1 MSLPSAGR
9 VAPLALAAI
18 LGPLAASGAVTP
30 APAAQPPFRIDVIIS
45 ETGSAAFFGAQGV
58 AAFKALEY
66 GINAAGGIR
75 GQSVHFEVHDD
86 QSEPKVA
93 VELGTQIFARHPAIV
108 LGPTVQA
115 TCNALAPI
123 AATATVEYCLS
134 PGLVTE
140 PRSYVFSSSASLVH
154 VMPAQFRFAR
164 TSGRVRVGI
173 LVSTDATGQR
183 SDKMIDYTL
192 HLPENK
198 SIVPVA
204 YEHFSD
210 SDISVAA
217 QLARIKAA
225 DPQFLYVSASGT
237 PFQTVLRGILDSGMG
252 KLPIVTSAANM
263 TISMLAPY
271 AKTPPDQLTFNG
283 PRFWGTVTD
292 PDPRVKAAIAAYH
305 AAYQRVGVDPTP
317 NDEFYWDPAQIA
329 VDAYRHLGTG
339 ATAAQVHDYIENL
352 HDFAGIA
359 GIYDFRGG
367 DQHGLGD
374 EATVI
379 LQWDPVKATFFP
391 VSAPGGVTLR
401 KVSN

>member
-1 MSLPSAGR
+1 MSLSRSGRAAALIIAVLAGSLAPSR
-9 VAPLALAAI
+9 AA
-18 LGPLAASGAVTP
+18 TP
-30 APAAQPPFRIDVIIS
+30 APPKTPFTIDVIVS
-45 ETGSAAFFGAQGV
+45 QTGQSAFQGQQAI
-58 AAFKALEY
+58 AAIKAVESAINADG
-66 GINAAGGIR
+66 GIN
-75 GQSVHFEVHDD
+75 GQPVRFQLHDD
-86 QSEPKVA
+86 ETKPQVA
-93 VELGTQIFARHPAIV
+93 VEVGTQILAAHPAIV
-108 LGPTVQA
+108 LGPIVQA

-123 AATATVEYCLS
+123 AGSATVEYCLS
-134 PGLVTE
+134 PGLVPE
-140 PRSYVFSSSASLVH
+140 ARSYVFSSSASLVH
-154 VMPAQFRFAR
+154 VMPAQFRYERTAR
-164 TSGRVRVGI
+164 RTRVGI

-198 SIVPVA
+198 TVVPVD
-204 YEHFSD
+204 YEHFND

-237 PFQTVLRGILDSGMG
+237 PFQTILRGILDAGMG

-263 TISMLAPY
+263 ESGLLAPW

-292 PDPRVKAAIAAYH
+292 PDPRVRAAIASYH
-305 AAYQRVGVDPTP
+305 AAFKRVGAEPTP

-329 VDAYRHLGTG
+329 VDAYRHLGTA

-359 GIYDFRGG
+359 GVYDFRAG

-379 LQWDPVKATFFP
+379 LQWDPVKSTFFP
-391 VSAPGGVTLR
+391 VSAPGGVALH
-401 KVSN
+401 KVAS

>member
-1 MSLPSAGR
+1 MSLLRSGR
-9 VAPLALAAI
+9 AAALVIAAALGCLAM
-18 LGPLAASGAVTP
+18 SGAGTP
-30 APAAQPPFRIDVIIS
+30 APPKTPFTIDVIVS
-45 ETGSAAFFGAQGV
+45 QTGQSAFQGQQAI
-58 AAFKALEY
+58 AAIKAVESAINADG
-66 GINAAGGIR
+66 GIN
-75 GQSVHFEVHDD
+75 GQPVRFQLHDD
-86 QSEPKVA
+86 ETKPQVA
-93 VELGTQIFARHPAIV
+93 VEVGTQILANHPAIV
-108 LGPTVQA
+108 LGPIVQA

-123 AATATVEYCLS
+123 AGTATVEYCLS
-134 PGLVTE
+134 PGLVPE
-140 PRSYVFSSSASLVH
+140 ARSYVFSSSASLVH
-154 VMPAQFRFAR
+154 VMPAQFRYQR
-164 TSGRVRVGI
+164 TAGRSRVGI

-198 SIVPVA
+198 TIVPVD
-204 YEHFSD
+204 YEHFND

-237 PFQTVLRGILDSGMG
+237 PFQTILRGILDAGMG

-263 TISMLAPY
+263 ESGLLAPW

-292 PDPRVKAAIAAYH
+292 PDPRVRAAIASYH
-305 AAYQRVGVDPTP
+305 AAFKRVGAEPTP

-329 VDAYRHLGTG
+329 VDAYRHLGTA

-352 HDFAGIA
+352 HGFAGIA
-359 GIYDFRGG
+359 GVYDFRSG

-379 LQWDPVKATFFP
+379 LQWDPVKSTFFP
-391 VSAPGGVTLR
+391 VSAPGGVALH
-401 KVSN
+401 KVAS

>member
-1 MSLPSAGR
+1 MTLSRGRRTATLVIAAVLSGMAVSSAAA
-9 VAPLALAAI
+9 AP
-18 LGPLAASGAVTP
+18 P
-30 APAAQPPFRIDVIIS
+30 QPPFTIDVILS
-45 ETGSAAFFGAQGV
+45 QTGQSAFQGQQ
-58 AAFKALEY
+58 AAAAIKAAESAINADG
-66 GINAAGGIR
+66 GINGR
-75 GQSVHFEVHDD
+75 PVHFELHDD
-86 QSEPKVA
+86 ETKPQVA
-93 VELGTQIFARHPAIV
+93 VEVGTQILAKHPAIV
-108 LGPTVQA
+108 LGPIVQA

-123 AATATVEYCLS
+123 AGTATVEYCLS
-134 PGLVTE
+134 PGLIPE
-140 PRSYVFSSSASLVH
+140 PHGYVFSSSTSLVH
-154 VMPAQFRFAR
+154 VMPAQFRYER
-164 TSGRVRVGI
+164 TAGRSRVGI

-198 SIVPVA
+198 SIVAVD
-204 YEHFSD
+204 YEHFND
-210 SDISVAA
+210 GDISVAA

-237 PFQTVLRGILDSGMG
+237 PFQTVLRGIMDAGMD

-263 TISMLAPY
+263 ESGLLAPWQ
-271 AKTPPDQLTFNG
+271 KTPPEQLTFNG
-283 PRFWGTVTD
+283 PRFWGTVAD
-292 PDPRVKAAIAAYH
+292 PDARVRAAIASYR
-305 AAYQRVGVDPTP
+305 AAFKRVGAEPTP

-329 VDAYRHLGTG
+329 VDAYRHLGTA

-379 LQWDPVKATFFP
+379 LQWDAAKSTFFP
-391 VSAPGGVTLR
+391 VSLPGGVALH
-401 KVSN
+401 KAAS

>member
-1 MSLPSAGR
+1 MSPSRNRRIA
-9 VAPLALAAI
+9 ALVIAAV
-18 LGPLAASGAVTP
+18 LGSIAASRAATP
-30 APAAQPPFRIDVIIS
+30 APKTPYTIDVILS
-45 ETGSAAFFGAQGV
+45 ETGSSAFQGQQAV
-58 AAFKALEY
+58 AAITAVESAINADG
-66 GINAAGGIR
+66 GIN
-75 GQSVHFEVHDD
+75 GQPVHFELHDD
-86 QSEPKVA
+86 ETKPQVA
-93 VELGTQIFARHPAIV
+93 VEVGTQILAKHPALV
-108 LGPTVQA
+108 LGPIVQA

-123 AATATVEYCLS
+123 AGTSTVEYCLS
-134 PGLVTE
+134 PGLVPE
-140 PRSYVFSSSASLVH
+140 AHSYVFSSSASLVH
-154 VMPAQFRFAR
+154 VMPAQFRYER
-164 TSGRVRVGI
+164 TAGHLRVGI

-198 SIVPVA
+198 SIVAVD
-204 YEHFSD
+204 YEHFND

-217 QLARIKAA
+217 QLARLKAA

-237 PFQTVLRGILDSGMG
+237 PFQTVLRGIFDAGMD

-263 TISMLAPY
+263 ETGLLAPW
-271 AKTPPDQLTFNG
+271 AKAPPDQLTFNG
-283 PRFWGTVTD
+283 PRFWGTSTD
-292 PDPRVKAAIAAYH
+292 PDPRVRAAIASYH
-305 AAYQRVGVDPTP
+305 AAYKRTGAEPTP

-329 VDAYRHLGTG
+329 VDAYRHLGTA

-379 LQWDPVKATFFP
+379 LQWDAAKSTFFP
-391 VSAPGGVTLR
+391 VSAPGGVALH
-401 KVSN
+401 KVGS

>member
-1 MSLPSAGR
+1 MLSRGRRTATLVIAAVLSGMAVSSAAA
-9 VAPLALAAI
+9 AP
-18 LGPLAASGAVTP
+18 P
-30 APAAQPPFRIDVIIS
+30 QPPFTIDVILS
-45 ETGSAAFFGAQGV
+45 QTGQSAFQGQQ
-58 AAFKALEY
+58 AAAAIKAAENAIDADG
-66 GINAAGGIR
+66 GINGR
-75 GQSVHFEVHDD
+75 PVHFELHDD
-86 QSEPKVA
+86 ETKPQVA
-93 VELGTQIFARHPAIV
+93 VEVGTQILAKHPAIV
-108 LGPTVQA
+108 LGPIVQA

-123 AATATVEYCLS
+123 AGTATVEYCLS
-134 PGLVTE
+134 PGLIPE
-140 PRSYVFSSSASLVH
+140 PHGYVFSASTSLVH
-154 VMPAQFRFAR
+154 VMPAQFRYER
-164 TSGRVRVGI
+164 TAGRSRVGI

-198 SIVPVA
+198 SIVAVD
-204 YEHFSD
+204 YEHFND
-210 SDISVAA
+210 GDLSVAA

-237 PFQTVLRGILDSGMG
+237 PFQTVLRGIMDAGLD

-263 TISMLAPY
+263 ESALLAPWQ
-271 AKTPPDQLTFNG
+271 KTPPAQLTFNG
-283 PRFWGTVTD
+283 PRFWGTVAD
-292 PDPRVKAAIAAYH
+292 PDPRVRAAIASYH
-305 AAYQRVGVDPTP
+305 AAFKRVGAEPTP

-329 VDAYRHLGTG
+329 VDAYRHLGTA

-379 LQWDPVKATFFP
+379 LQWDATKSTFFP
-391 VSAPGGVTLR
+391 VSLPGGVALH
-401 KVSN
+401 KAAS

>member
-1 MSLPSAGR
+1 MSLSRTGR
-9 VAPLALAAI
+9 TAALVIAAI
-18 LGPLAASGAVTP
+18 LGCLAASRAASP
-30 APAAQPPFRIDVIIS
+30 APSKTPFTIDVIVS
-45 ETGSAAFFGAQGV
+45 QTGQSAFQGQQAI
-58 AAFKALEY
+58 AAIRAVESAINADG
-66 GINAAGGIR
+66 GIN
-75 GQSVHFEVHDD
+75 GQPVRFQLHDD
-86 QSEPKVA
+86 ETKPQVA
-93 VELGTQIFARHPAIV
+93 VEVGTQILAGHPAIL
-108 LGPTVQA
+108 LGPIVQA

-123 AATATVEYCLS
+123 AGTATVEYCLS
-134 PGLVTE
+134 PGLVPE
-140 PRSYVFSSSASLVH
+140 ARSYVFSSSASLVH
-154 VMPAQFRFAR
+154 VMPAQFRYER
-164 TSGRVRVGI
+164 TAGRTRVGI

-198 SIVPVA
+198 ALVPVD
-204 YEHFSD
+204 YEHFND

-237 PFQTVLRGILDSGMG
+237 PFQTILRGILDAGMG

-263 TISMLAPY
+263 ESGLLAPWV
-271 AKTPPDQLTFNG
+271 KTPPDQLTFNG

-292 PDPRVKAAIAAYH
+292 PDPRVRAAIASYH
-305 AAYQRVGVDPTP
+305 AAFKRMGAEPTP

-329 VDAYRHLGTG
+329 VDAYRHLGTA

-359 GIYDFRGG
+359 GLYDFRGG

-379 LQWDPVKATFFP
+379 LQWDPVKSTFFP
-391 VSAPGGVTLR
+391 VSAPGGVALH
-401 KVSN
+401 KVAS

>member
-1 MSLPSAGR
+1 MTLSRGRRTATLVIAAVLSGMAVSSAAA
-9 VAPLALAAI
+9 AP
-18 LGPLAASGAVTP
+18 P
-30 APAAQPPFRIDVIIS
+30 QPPFTIDVILS
-45 ETGSAAFFGAQGV
+45 QTGQSAFQGQQ
-58 AAFKALEY
+58 AAAAIKAAESAINADG
-66 GINAAGGIR
+66 GINGR
-75 GQSVHFEVHDD
+75 PVHFELHDD
-86 QSEPKVA
+86 ETKPQVA
-93 VELGTQIFARHPAIV
+93 VEVGTQILAKHPAIV
-108 LGPTVQA
+108 LGPIVQA

-123 AATATVEYCLS
+123 AGTATVEYCLS
-134 PGLVTE
+134 PGLIPE
-140 PRSYVFSSSASLVH
+140 PHGYVFSSSTSLVH
-154 VMPAQFRFAR
+154 VMPAQFRYER
-164 TSGRVRVGI
+164 TAGRSRVGI

-198 SIVPVA
+198 SIVAVD
-204 YEHFSD
+204 YEHFND
-210 SDISVAA
+210 GDISVAA

-237 PFQTVLRGILDSGMG
+237 PFQTVLRGIMDAGMD

-263 TISMLAPY
+263 ESGLLAPWQ
-271 AKTPPDQLTFNG
+271 KTPPEQLTFNG
-283 PRFWGTVTD
+283 PRFWGTVAD
-292 PDPRVKAAIAAYH
+292 PDARVRAAIASYR
-305 AAYQRVGVDPTP
+305 AAFKRVGAEPTP

-329 VDAYRHLGTG
+329 VDAYRHLGTA

-379 LQWDPVKATFFP
+379 LEWDAAKSTFFP
-391 VSAPGGVTLR
+391 VSLPGGVALH
-401 KVSN
+401 KAAS